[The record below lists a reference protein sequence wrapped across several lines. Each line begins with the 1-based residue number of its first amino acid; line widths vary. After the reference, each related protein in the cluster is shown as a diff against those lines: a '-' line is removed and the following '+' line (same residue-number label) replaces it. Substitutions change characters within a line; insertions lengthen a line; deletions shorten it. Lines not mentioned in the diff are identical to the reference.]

1 MIYCA
6 CGEQLGV
13 QRLTRLLSQAPESP
27 VQEAAAT
34 QTDGTEH
41 DSKEP
46 VFSSTPPTSMQPGN
60 VDQFARD
67 DALRQENE
75 QLLLLARKQDGM
87 LAGLQT
93 DLEVW
98 ASCCSDNV
106 LLCVHLYFASHSEI
120 SATLF
125 SDVQS
130 YTHHTFSTWRM
141 ANSCC
146 KQVTATVCR
155 HAGMS

>member
-1 MIYCA
+1 M
-6 CGEQLGV
+6 

-27 VQEAAAT
+27 SQEAAST

-46 VFSSTPPTSMQPGN
+46 AVSSAPLPSLHPGN

-93 DLEVW
+93 DLEVHT
-98 ASCCSDNV
+98 SCCARDI
-106 LLCVHLYFASHSEI
+106 LLCKQDLQFDSHSGI
-120 SATLF
+120 IP
-125 SDVQS
+125 VQ
-130 YTHHTFSTWRM
+130 
-141 ANSCC
+141 
-146 KQVTATVCR
+146 
-155 HAGMS
+155 